1 MALTARQIEDE
12 RPPGKQVRDELI
24 ERTRRSHRIDREGG
38 EAPAME
44 VVPTFEMR
52 HPIYIERTGG
62 SRITDVDGNSY
73 IDLTMGMGSHV
84 LGHRPDCVIEA
95 LRAQLDRN
103 VHASLHSPLQKVLA
117 KLVKEAARRTCSS
130 SPRPTSPAKLTR

>member
-1 MALTARQIEDE
+1 
-12 RPPGKQVRDELI
+12 
-24 ERTRRSHRIDREGG
+24 
-38 EAPAME
+38 ME

-62 SRITDVDGNSY
+62 SRVTDVDGNSY
-73 IDLTMGMGSHV
+73 IDLTMGMGPHM

-117 KLVKEAARRTCSS
+117 TLGKEAARRTCSS